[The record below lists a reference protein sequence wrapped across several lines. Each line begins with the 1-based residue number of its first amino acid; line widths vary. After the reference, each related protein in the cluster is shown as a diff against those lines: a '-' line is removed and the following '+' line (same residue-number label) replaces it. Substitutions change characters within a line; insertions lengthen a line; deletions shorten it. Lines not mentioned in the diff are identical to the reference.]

1 MMLTQHCH
9 CGRSQREVVCGET
22 GEKGEEER
30 YGCSLVCGRSA
41 AFTLSP
47 GETCVTSLLTISP

>member
-30 YGCSLVCGRSA
+30 YGCSLVCGRSVYQ
-41 AFTLSP
+41 LHSRRNM
-47 GETCVTSLLTISP
+47 CYILIDN